1 MTLLRRH
8 RYILLSLGIYWPAL
22 FVLTHIQVP
31 QIAAQSGMSDKTMHG
46 LAYLVLT
53 FFVWLAVSPYQKI
66 QWTQKKVWLVI
77 AAIACYG
84 AADEWLQSRLGRQM
98 EFLDWIGN
106 IKGMLLAL
114 GILTFLNFWPALL
127 AVSTIFI
134 FCISN
139 LSCLLMLY
147 PQFYLNTAFHLT
159 AYTSLALLWMQHL
172 DRYKPRSRTNPLWP
186 IWAVSLPLLL
196 LAAVKIAGQYWDK
209 PFWWV
214 DAATAVFGICAAVL
228 VSWLVFRFHKKA
240 PPAQYVNKSRSV

>member
-22 FVLTHIQVP
+22 FVLTHTPVLA
-31 QIAAQSGMSDKTMHG
+31 IAGQSGMSDKTMHG
-46 LAYLVLT
+46 LAYLVLA
-53 FFVWLAVSPYQKI
+53 FFVWLAISPYQKI
-66 QWTQKKVWLVI
+66 QWNQKKVWLVI

-84 AADEWLQSRLGRQM
+84 VADEWLQSLVGRQM
-98 EFLDWIGN
+98 ELKDFLGDLL
-106 IKGMLLAL
+106 GMAITLA
-114 GILTFLNFWPALL
+114 ILSILSFWPALL

-139 LSCLLMLY
+139 LSGLLLLY

-159 AYTSLALLWMQHL
+159 AYTTLALLWIQHL
-172 DRYKPRSRTNPLWP
+172 DRYKPRGRTSTLWP
-186 IWAVSLPLLL
+186 IWAVSLPLGL
-196 LAAVKIAGQYWDK
+196 LAAVKIAGLYWDK

-228 VSWLVFRFHKKA
+228 VSWLVFRFGK
-240 PPAQYVNKSRSV
+240 NGTSR